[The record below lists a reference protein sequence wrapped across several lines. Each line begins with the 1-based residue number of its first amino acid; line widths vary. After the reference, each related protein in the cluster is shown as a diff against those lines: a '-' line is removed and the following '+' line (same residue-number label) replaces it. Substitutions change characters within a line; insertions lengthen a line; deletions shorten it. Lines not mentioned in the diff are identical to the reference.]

1 MTTPNHPGQHQQ
13 GGAAAPNRFAAG
25 AVDLGAVKEAA
36 DQRQRAAESSRQEAS
51 SGARIARSA
60 AVTPES
66 FEQDLVVR
74 STQVAVILLLGS
86 PRAEGCAE
94 MSAEFT
100 RLAEAQDASGTP
112 VQWVFREVDV
122 DTTPEIAQ
130 ALQVQAVPTVLA
142 LAGGR
147 PLTNFEGV
155 QPAEQIAQFV
165 DAVVRAVDGRLPG
178 LPESDDNEDAAAG
191 GEATDGGEDAAAPD
205 TVDPRFERAGVLLD
219 GEDYAGAVAVYDEI
233 IANPA
238 ADPAA
243 EPDAVQDVVAEARA
257 ARVTA
262 LLLERSAQGASDE
275 VDDLLLA
282 GERVQAFDTLIER
295 IRTSAGDER
304 DAARSRLL
312 EIFAMY
318 DTADADVIA
327 ARTRMAS
334 ALF

>member
-1 MTTPNHPGQHQQ
+1 MTTPNNPGHHQQ
-13 GGAAAPNRFAAG
+13 GGPATPNRFAAG

-36 DQRQRAAESSRQEAS
+36 DQRQRAAERSREEAE
-51 SGARIARSA
+51 SGVRIARSA
-60 AVTPES
+60 TITPDT

-86 PRAEGCAE
+86 QRAEGCAD
-94 MSAEFT
+94 MAAEFT
-100 RLAEAQDASGTP
+100 RLAEAQDSSGEP

-122 DTTPEIAQ
+122 DSTPEIAQ

-165 DAVVRAVDGRLPG
+165 AAVVRAVDGRLPG
-178 LPESDDNEDAAAG
+178 LPEQPGA
-191 GEATDGGEDAAAPD
+191 GEDAD
-205 TVDPRFERAGVLLD
+205 TAGGSDGSGGDTGPGDNGDPRFDEAASLLD
-219 GEDYAGAVAVYDEI
+219 EEDFSGATAVYDSI
-233 IANPA
+233 IA
-238 ADPAA
+238 DSAA
-243 EPDAVQDVVAEARA
+243 EPETVAEARA

-262 LLLERSAQGASDE
+262 VLLERSASGASDE
-275 VDDLLLA
+275 IDDLLLA
-282 GERVQAFDTLIER
+282 GAREEAFDTLIER
-295 IRTSAGDER
+295 IRTSEGEDR

-312 EIFAMY
+312 EIFSMY
-318 DTADADVIA
+318 DTADPEVIA

>member
-1 MTTPNHPGQHQQ
+1 MTTPNHPGSQQ
-13 GGAAAPNRFAAG
+13 RRPQAPDRLTAG

-36 DQRQRAAESSRQEAS
+36 DQRKRVAEHTRQEAE
-51 SGARIARSA
+51 SGVRIARSA
-60 AVTPES
+60 RVTPES

-74 STQVAVILLLGS
+74 STQVPVILLLGS
-86 PRAEGCAE
+86 DRAEGCAE
-94 MSAEFT
+94 MAAEFS
-100 RLAEAQDASGTP
+100 RLAEAQDASGEP

-142 LAGGR
+142 LAAGR

-165 DAVVRAVDGRLPG
+165 DAVVRATAGRLPG
-178 LPESDDNEDAAAG
+178 LPESEQAADDATAEGDAADAGSATDPRFDEAASLLDDGDYDGAVAAYDRIIASPGEPAEDAA
-191 GEATDGGEDAAAPD
+191 ET
-205 TVDPRFERAGVLLD
+205 
-219 GEDYAGAVAVYDEI
+219 
-233 IANPA
+233 
-238 ADPAA
+238 
-243 EPDAVQDVVAEARA
+243 VAEARA

-262 LLLERSAQGASDE
+262 VLLGRAAAGSGDDIDE
-275 VDDLLLA
+275 LILA
-282 GERVQAFDTLIER
+282 GNRVEAFDTLIER
-295 IRTSAGDER
+295 IRVGAGDDR

-312 EIFAMY
+312 EIFSMY
-318 DTADADVIA
+318 DAADPEVIA

>member
-1 MTTPNHPGQHQQ
+1 MTTPNHPGHHQQ
-13 GGAAAPNRFAAG
+13 GGPAAPNRFAAG

-36 DQRQRAAESSRQEAS
+36 DQRQRAAERTRQEAE
-51 SGARIARSA
+51 SGVRIARSA
-60 AVTPES
+60 SVTPES

-86 PRAEGCAE
+86 QRAEGCAE

-100 RLAEAQDASGTP
+100 RLAEAQDTSGEP

-122 DTTPEIAQ
+122 DATPEIAQ

-155 QPAEQIAQFV
+155 QPPEQIAQFV
-165 DAVVRAVDGRLPG
+165 AAVVRAVDGRLPG
-178 LPESDDNEDAAAG
+178 LPETADGEGQPVDGA
-191 GEATDGGEDAAAPD
+191 EATDGADGADEPG
-205 TVDPRFERAGVLLD
+205 DPRFDEAATLLD
-219 GEDYAGAVAVYDEI
+219 REDFTGAVAVYDRI
-233 IANPA
+233 IA
-238 ADPAA
+238 DSSA
-243 EPDAVQDVVAEARA
+243 EPETVTEARA

-262 LLLERSAQGASDE
+262 VLLHRSASGDSDDI
-275 VDDLLLA
+275 DDLLLA
-282 GERVQAFDTLIER
+282 GARGDAFDTLIER
-295 IRTSAGDER
+295 IRVTSGEER

-312 EIFAMY
+312 EIFSMY
-318 DTADADVIA
+318 DTADPEVIA

>member
-36 DQRQRAAESSRQEAS
+36 DQRQRAAERSRQEAE

-178 LPESDDNEDAAAG
+178 LPESDGNEDAGAAG
-191 GEATDGGEDAAAPD
+191 ADGLDATDGGEDA
-205 TVDPRFERAGVLLD
+205 VDPRFERAGVLLD

-233 IANPA
+233 IANPG

-243 EPDAVQDVVAEARA
+243 EPDAVQELVAEARA

-318 DTADADVIA
+318 DTADAEVIA